1 MSRVPAV
8 RQVETA
14 ATRRRVPLF
23 DLTRQDERFGSRLDQ
38 RLARVLEHGQFILGP
53 EVTELETALA
63 SYAGVRHAIGVSSGR
78 DALIMALMA
87 LGVGPGDAV
96 FVPALTFSATAG
108 AVVAASGV
116 PVFTDV
122 DPETFNMSAEQLDR
136 AIELTLARGELLPK
150 VVIPVDLYGLP
161 ANYAAIEAVAVKH
174 GLVVISDAAQ
184 SFGGMIGEKRV
195 GALAPITAT
204 SFYPTKP
211 LGGFGDG
218 GAIFTNDNELAETVR
233 QLRSHGTQGSGD
245 VAIRLGMTGRLDT
258 VQAAALLVKLE
269 AFDERLAACRHIAA
283 RYQQALAGVVRTPH
297 TPDRFSSAC
306 ALYTIRV
313 ANRDAVRAQLA
324 QSGID
329 TGIYYQV
336 PLHRHPAFAG
346 WLTGEEELAT
356 SEQLADEVL
365 SLPLHPGL
373 TEADVDHV
381 IGAMLGVVR

>member
-1 MSRVPAV
+1 M
-8 RQVETA
+8 ETA
-14 ATRRRVPLF
+14 ATPRRVPLF

-150 VVIPVDLYGLP
+150 VAIPVDLYGLP

-218 GAIFTNDNELAETVR
+218 GAIFTNDDELAETVR

-283 RYQQALAGVVRTPH
+283 RYQQALAGSFAPLTPPTGSPPPARS
-297 TPDRFSSAC
+297 TPYGLQIAMRYAPNWRSPASILVSTTEFRSTAILLLQAGSPARRSWRLPSRLQMRSLAC
-306 ALYTIRV
+306 RCTPV
-313 ANRDAVRAQLA
+313 
-324 QSGID
+324 
-329 TGIYYQV
+329 
-336 PLHRHPAFAG
+336 
-346 WLTGEEELAT
+346 
-356 SEQLADEVL
+356 
-365 SLPLHPGL
+365 
-373 TEADVDHV
+373 
-381 IGAMLGVVR
+381 

>member
-1 MSRVPAV
+1 MSRAPAV

-87 LGVGPGDAV
+87 LGVRPGDAV

-136 AIELTLARGELLPK
+136 AIKLTLARGELRPK

-184 SFGGMIGEKRV
+184 SFGGMIDEKRV

-269 AFDERLAACRHIAA
+269 AFDERLAACRHIVA
-283 RYQQALAGVVRTPH
+283 RYQQALDGVVRTPH

-313 ANRDAVRAQLA
+313 ANRDAVRARLA

-329 TGIYYQV
+329 TGVYYRV

-346 WLTGEEELAT
+346 WLTGEEELAI
-356 SEQLADEVL
+356 SEQVADEVL

-373 TEADVDHV
+373 TEADVDYV
-381 IGAMLGVVR
+381 IEAVLGVVR